1 MSEEHTTHK
10 KNRAR
15 RDRNKRFQAKIF
27 KSSWEKQ
34 EHRRT
39 MSVKERRRMHKAWA
53 EDLEEACDGEA

>member
-1 MSEEHTTHK
+1 MSEERITHSK
-10 KNRAR
+10 DRAR
-15 RDRNKRFQAKIF
+15 RDRHKRLQAKIF

-53 EDLEEACDGEA
+53 EDLKGENQ